1 METGYGPTTSGHS
14 PIIRTT
20 RAPGLNHAGRWLR
33 TASDT
38 PHRRDPFERRTMG
51 LIAAIISG
59 LIVGALA
66 RWFYP
71 GRQDMSLLKTILLGI
86 AGGFVAGILGRTVGI
101 YSPGEGAG
109 LIASALGAM
118 LLIWAF
124 GKIQRDA

>member
-1 METGYGPTTSGHS
+1 
-14 PIIRTT
+14 
-20 RAPGLNHAGRWLR
+20 
-33 TASDT
+33 
-38 PHRRDPFERRTMG
+38 MG